1 MNTTVIIAGAG
12 ASRRFNQSDG
22 ILDDQ
27 FAADR
32 KQQSKIEVDLNGK
45 PAFLRSIELFLKR
58 PDQVGDIILA
68 ISPEVIEQF
77 KFKWGD
83 KIGFH
88 AIKLVP
94 GGKTERWETVLNAL
108 KEVSDRATH
117 VAVHDAARPLATR
130 ALIDRLLE
138 AAEYFDA
145 VVPGLP
151 VANTLKRAE
160 ADVVHV
166 QEDPA
171 DLILGS
177 DSSKRIDARR
187 VIETVDR
194 SQLYEIQTPQIF
206 EIGLLRRA
214 YKQITDG
221 SLDTSKITDDAGLI
235 EAMGEPVHILPG
247 ESANFKITRNE
258 DVEFA
263 RAVAYARDRKVQ
275 KRDAASELFG
285 D

>member
-1 MNTTVIIAGAG
+1 MNTAVIIAGAG
-12 ASRRFNQSDG
+12 ASRRFNQSNS
-22 ILDDQ
+22 ILDEQD
-27 FAADR
+27 AADR

-58 PDQVGDIILA
+58 PDTVGQIIMA
-68 ISPEVIEQF
+68 ISPEAMEQF

-88 AIKLVP
+88 DVKLVP

-108 KEVSDRATH
+108 KEVPGNATH

-130 ALIDRLLE
+130 GMIDRLFE
-138 AAEYFDA
+138 ACEHFDA

-151 VANTLKRAE
+151 VANTLKRVDAE
-160 ADVVHV
+160 VVEV
-166 QEDPA
+166 EGDAA
-171 DLILGS
+171 DLILGT
-177 DSSKRIDARR
+177 DSKERINARK

-194 SQLYEIQTPQIF
+194 SQLFEVQTPQIF

-214 YKQITDG
+214 YAQITEG
-221 SLDTSKITDDAGLI
+221 NIDTSGITDDAGLI
-235 EAMGEPVHILPG
+235 EALGEPVHILPG
-247 ESANFKITRNE
+247 ESANFKITRSE
-258 DVEFA
+258 DIEFA
-263 RAVAYARDRKVQ
+263 RAVAYSRDRKSQ
-275 KRDAASELFG
+275 KKDATSQLFG